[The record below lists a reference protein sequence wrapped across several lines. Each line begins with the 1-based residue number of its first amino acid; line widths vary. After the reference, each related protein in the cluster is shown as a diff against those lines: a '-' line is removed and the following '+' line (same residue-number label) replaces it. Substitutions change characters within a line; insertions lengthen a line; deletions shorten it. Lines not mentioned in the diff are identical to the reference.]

1 MIKNSKINDKGRRNV
16 YMYSHMMITKEQ
28 ARQFILVHQKIIPAR
43 KLQGKEGILEYI
55 RRVGC
60 IQFDPLNVVGYNS
73 HLVLQSRIE
82 NYKPEYLQELL
93 YSDRKLLDGWDK
105 NMAIYYVEDWPYFS
119 RYREKAFQRHGSE
132 SDSISKILPEVR
144 SALEQNGPLS
154 SIDLKYDH
162 KVDWPWA
169 PTRAARAALESMYF
183 WGELIIHHRIGTRKV
198 YDFTGKHL
206 SPELLSMPDPNIT
219 IEQYFE
225 WKVKRR
231 IGAVGLLWGRYSEAW
246 LGIYW
251 MKSKERTE
259 ALLRLEKK
267 GEILPIKVKDIK
279 YPFYIRKEE
288 VSLLHEVLNGI
299 NVKPQ
304 ASFIA
309 PLDNLLWDRKLIKEI
324 FGFEYVWEVY
334 KPISERRY
342 GYYVLPVLYGDR
354 FVARFEP
361 KFNKKT
367 GKLEIINWWWEPDIF
382 VSEEMKRGL
391 IRCFGQF
398 LNYLGATG
406 IKFNKESNVTKNMK
420 WLQKITITD

>member
-1 MIKNSKINDKGRRNV
+1 MK
-16 YMYSHMMITKEQ
+16 ITKKQ
-28 ARQFILVHQKIIPAR
+28 ARQFILIHQKIMPAR

-60 IQFDPLNVVGYNS
+60 IQFDPLNVVGYNPY
-73 HLVLQSRIE
+73 LVLQSRIE
-82 NYKPEYLQELL
+82 NFKPEYLRELL

-105 NMAIYYVEDWPYFS
+105 NMAVYNVKDWPYFS
-119 RYREKAFQRHGSE
+119 RYRERAYQLHGGE
-132 SDSISKILPEVR
+132 SNSISKILPEVR
-144 SALEQNGPLS
+144 NALEQKGPLS
-154 SIDLKYDH
+154 SIDLKFDN

-183 WGELIIHHRIGTRKV
+183 WGELIIHHRIGTRKI
-198 YDFTGKHL
+198 YDFTEKHL
-206 SPELLSMPDPNIT
+206 SPELLSMPDPNVT
-219 IEQYFE
+219 LEQYFE

-246 LGIYW
+246 LGIHW

-267 GEILPIKVKDIK
+267 GEILPIKVKDIT

-299 NVKPQ
+299 DVKPQ

-324 FGFEYVWEVY
+324 FGFEYIWEVY
-334 KPISERRY
+334 KPVSERRY
-342 GYYVLPVLYGDR
+342 GYYVLPVLYGES

-367 GKLEIINWWWEPDIF
+367 GKLEIINWWWEPDVII
-382 VSEEMKRGL
+382 SEEMKQGL
-391 IRCFGQF
+391 IRCFEQF

-406 IKFNKESNVTKNMK
+406 IKFTKESDVIKNMK
-420 WLQKITITD
+420 WLQKITMTD